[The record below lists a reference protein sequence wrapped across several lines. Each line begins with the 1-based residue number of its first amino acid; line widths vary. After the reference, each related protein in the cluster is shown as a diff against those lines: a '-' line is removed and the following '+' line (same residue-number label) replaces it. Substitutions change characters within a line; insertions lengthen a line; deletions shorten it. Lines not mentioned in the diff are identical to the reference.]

1 MIDPAAAVRREAAL
15 ADRDAGRDI
24 AWARTDTAVA
34 VRHAAAQKDK
44 PYEEVEL

>member
-1 MIDPAAAVRREAAL
+1 MSTNNKLTSVFSDIH
-15 ADRDAGRDI
+15 AGRDI